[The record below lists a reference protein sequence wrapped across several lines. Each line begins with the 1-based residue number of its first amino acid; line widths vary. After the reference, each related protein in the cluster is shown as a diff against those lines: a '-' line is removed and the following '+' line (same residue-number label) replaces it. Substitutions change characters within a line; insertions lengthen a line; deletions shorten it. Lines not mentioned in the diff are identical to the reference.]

1 MKKYIFALSFVAT
14 LLPAQTLTMQECID
28 KTLQTHPDIKSFTLE
43 ISKSEQGYIS
53 ARSALLPHL
62 DLQAEYDPQRTYV
75 MPKNGELSTLNQSN
89 LQVGISLQQKVF
101 DFYKTSSLIDSAK
114 VDQEMAKLSS
124 QEAKNLMIYKVETLY
139 ETALIQKE
147 AIEVRKKDLQTK
159 EELYKQSLAFVEQG
173 LKTTSDSTRF
183 LSALYAAQDALSKAE
198 AEFQKTVTTLS
209 LYTSQNISFDAEFEK
224 SISINKS
231 QTAELTLKN
240 NTELQIYDKAIE
252 KNKFQ
257 TQALK
262 AQHYGSIDL
271 VAGYNHFDNINAYD
285 THFVGLTLN
294 IPLFSGFDTSAKEQ
308 MSVLSTSIARE
319 AKSSKNLLLQEEF
332 GKLLIDKKQYA
343 KTIEAKQAQLEASQS
358 TKNLLQARY
367 KEGLAT
373 YIELLDVTTLYLTS
387 ALELLE
393 AKYNLSLIQYKII
406 YLTGAKQ

>member
-1 MKKYIFALSFVAT
+1 MKKYIFALSLTAMA
-14 LLPAQTLTMQECID
+14 LSAQTLTMQECIE

-43 ISKSEQGYIS
+43 ISKSEQSYIS

-62 DLQAEYDPQRTYV
+62 DLQAEYDFERTYV
-75 MPKNGELSTLNQSN
+75 MPKNGELSTLNQPN
-89 LQVGISLQQKVF
+89 FQIGVSLQQKVF
-101 DFYKTSSLIDSAK
+101 DFYKTSSLIESAK
-114 VDQEMAKLSS
+114 VDEEIAKLSS

-139 ETALIQKE
+139 ETVLIQKE

-183 LSALYAAQDALSKAE
+183 LSALYAAQDALSKAD
-198 AEFQKTVTTLS
+198 AEYQKTVTTLS
-209 LYTSQNISFDAEFEK
+209 LYTSQNISFNTEFLK
-224 SISINKS
+224 DISMDKS
-231 QTAELTLKN
+231 QTVDLTLQN

-257 TQALK
+257 TQAFK
-262 AQHYGSIDL
+262 AQHYGSLDL
-271 VAGYNHFDNINAYD
+271 IAGYNHFDNINAYD

-294 IPLFSGFDTSAKEQ
+294 IPLFTGFDTSAKEQ
-308 MSVLSTSIARE
+308 MSAISTSIARE

-343 KTIEAKQAQLEASQS
+343 KTIEAKQAQLEASLS

-393 AKYNLSLIQYKII
+393 AKYNLSLIHYKII
-406 YLTGAKQ
+406 YLTGANQ